1 VRRTAPRA
9 SAYREFEIHSGRR
22 TIATQF
28 SSSALQAAID
38 YVRALGSSIN
48 EIRVHGPATVSSR
61 GARFLAV
68 VLDITAESGPG
79 NLLGNLLCGIAGLLD
94 QGNTPLNQLVNL
106 LNQLLQLL

>member
-1 VRRTAPRA
+1 MTRTAARA

-38 YVRALGSSIN
+38 YARTFGSSIS
-48 EIRVHGPATVSSR
+48 EVRVLGPDTVSWR

-68 VLDITAESGPG
+68 PVLPPRDEA
-79 NLLGNLLCGIAGLLD
+79 
-94 QGNTPLNQLVNL
+94 
-106 LNQLLQLL
+106 